1 MFVNL
6 SDSAAH
12 VGEIYI
18 GSAVS
23 GWIAFPAQAVAAML
37 FIALIGWRLKTG
49 VRLPAQR
56 LMLAGFAL
64 TACWSWLSAMS
75 PDAPLAH
82 LAETFRNFTWLAL
95 LHSLTGGRE
104 AVERQRGVRLVYG
117 AVGAVLGLQLVV
129 DLLPLAAPLEA
140 TLMVTGT
147 LLRITAAAGLLV
159 LVHNLYGQADGNG
172 RAAIATTL
180 LALVAT
186 WGYDL
191 NLYTLAYLDP
201 RPNAGLA
208 EWRGVVIALTAPL
221 FAIGAGRA
229 DGWRIRLSRAA
240 TFQSLSLLAICAY
253 FATMTILATALRGTG
268 FDWSRPILV
277 AMLSAMTVAAMVLL
291 PSARARAWAKVKLT
305 KHLFEHRY
313 DYRTEWLRFADTL
326 GRSGSDAAPLGE
338 RLIKAFA
345 DILDC
350 PGGLLLVA
358 DESGEIAQAAAWQWV
373 GSAYAPDGLDAARWS
388 ELERDPRILE
398 IDALRR
404 GDARG
409 GSALPV
415 PAWLADGDTAWCG
428 VPLVHA
434 ERLIGLVLLTAPEF
448 RRSLDWEDFDLLKTA
463 GRQAA
468 SSLAEAHGQQAL
480 AQAQRFDEF
489 NRRFAFILHDI
500 KNLVSQ
506 LTLVT
511 RNAER
516 HADNPEFRT
525 DMIATLRGSVGKMND
540 LLARL
545 SPGSEQRPVR
555 LEATP
560 LRPLVAALVASRRSS
575 HDISLSGDGNHLV
588 LADPLL
594 LEQAISH
601 LLQNAVDASAPLQPV
616 TVRMGSDG
624 DEVTVAISDL
634 GAGMDSDFI
643 RTRLFQP
650 FASTKSGGFG
660 VGAFEARS
668 LVAAMGGR
676 LSIVSRPGEGSRF
689 TIHLPKC
696 RSATQQSR
704 KSA

>member
-1 MFVNL
+1 MN
-6 SDSAAH
+6 
-12 VGEIYI
+12 
-18 GSAVS
+18 
-23 GWIAFPAQAVAAML
+23 GWVAFPAQAIAALL
-37 FIALIGWRLKTG
+37 FIALIAWRLKAG
-49 VRLPAQR
+49 VQLPAQR

-64 TACWSWLSAMS
+64 TACWSWLGAIS
-75 PDAPLAH
+75 PGAPLTQ
-82 LAETFRNFTWLAL
+82 LAETFRNVTWLAL
-95 LHSLTGGRE
+95 LHSLTGGGE

-117 AVGAVLGLQLVV
+117 AVGLVLGLQLVA
-129 DLLPLAAPLEA
+129 DLLPLAIGVEP
-140 TLMVTGT
+140 TLVVTAT
-147 LLRITAAAGLLV
+147 LLRITAAAGMLV
-159 LVHNLYGQADGNG
+159 LVHNLYGQADSAS
-172 RAAIATTL
+172 RHAIGATL

-191 NLYTLAYLDP
+191 NLYTLAYLE
-201 RPNAGLA
+201 PNASDGLA
-208 EWRGVVIALTAPL
+208 DWRGVMVALTAPL

-229 DGWRIRLSRAA
+229 DGWKIRLSRAA

-291 PSARARAWAKVKLT
+291 PSGRARAWAKVKLS

-313 DYRTEWLRFADTL
+313 DYRSEGLRFADTL
-326 GRSGSDAAPLGE
+326 GRSGSDVAPLGE

-345 DILDC
+345 DILDS
-350 PGGLLLVA
+350 PSGLLLVA
-358 DESGEIAQAAAWQWV
+358 DERGEVTQAAAWKW
-373 GSAYAPDGLDAARWS
+373 DGAGHSSDGMDQARWA
-388 ELERDPRILE
+388 ELEHDPRILE

-404 GDARG
+404 GDVRG
-409 GSALPV
+409 GSSLPL
-415 PAWLADGDTAWCG
+415 PAWIAEDDKAWCG
-428 VPLVHA
+428 IPLVHGG
-434 ERLIGLVLLTAPEF
+434 RLIGLVLLAAPEF
-448 RRSLDWEDFDLLKTA
+448 RRMLDWEDFDLLKTA

-468 SSLAEAHGQQAL
+468 SSLAEAHGQHAL

-506 LTLVT
+506 LSLVA

-525 DMIATLRGSVGKMND
+525 DMIATLRGSVGKMTD

-545 SPGSEQRPVR
+545 APSSDQRPAK
-555 LEATP
+555 LEPTP
-560 LRPLVAALVASRRSS
+560 LRPLVAALVATRRAS
-575 HDISLSGDGNHLV
+575 HDIALTGDGNHLV

-594 LEQAISH
+594 LEQAIGH
-601 LLQNAVDASAPLQPV
+601 LLQNAVDVSAPLQPV
-616 TVRMGSDG
+616 TVRMSGDG
-624 DEVTVAISDL
+624 NEVTIAIIDH
-634 GAGMDSDFI
+634 GPGMDSDFI

-650 FASTKSGGFG
+650 FASTKKGGFG

-668 LVAAMGGR
+668 LIAAMGGR
-676 LSIVSRPGEGSRF
+676 LSIDSRPGKGSRF
-689 TIHLPKC
+689 TIHLPEC
-696 RSATQQSR
+696 RPTSEQKR

>member
-1 MFVNL
+1 M
-6 SDSAAH
+6 D
-12 VGEIYI
+12 
-18 GSAVS
+18 
-23 GWIAFPAQAVAAML
+23 GWIAFPAQAAAALL
-37 FIALIGWRLKTG
+37 FLALIGWRLKAG

-64 TACWSWLSAMS
+64 TACWAWLGAIA
-75 PDAPLAH
+75 PGEPLAN

-95 LHSLTGGRE
+95 LHSLTGGSQS
-104 AVERQRGVRLVYG
+104 VERQRGVRLVYA
-117 AVGAVLGLQLVV
+117 AVGAVLGMQLVT
-129 DLLPLAAPLEA
+129 DLLPIAHGNEPTLAATA
-140 TLMVTGT
+140 T
-147 LLRITAAAGLLV
+147 LLRITAATGLLV
-159 LVHNLYGQADGNG
+159 LVHNLYGQAD
-172 RAAIATTL
+172 AASRKAIGTTL

-191 NLYTLAYLDP
+191 NLYTLAYLEPDGSV
-201 RPNAGLA
+201 GLA
-208 EWRGVVIALTAPL
+208 EWRGVMVALTAPL

-229 DGWRIRLSRAA
+229 DGWKIRLSRAA

-268 FDWSRPILV
+268 LDWSRPILV

-291 PSARARAWAKVKLT
+291 PSPRARAWTKVKLA

-326 GRSGSDAAPLGE
+326 GRSGSDVAPLGE

-358 DESGEIAQAAAWQWV
+358 DDGGEITEAATWRWDGV
-373 GSAYAPDGLDAARWS
+373 GYTGDGLDQARWA
-388 ELERDPRILE
+388 ELEHDPRILE
-398 IDALRR
+398 LDALRR

-415 PAWLADGDTAWCG
+415 PAWIAGDDKAWCG
-428 VPLVHA
+428 IPLSHGG
-434 ERLIGLVLLTAPEF
+434 RLVGLVVLAGPEF

-506 LTLVT
+506 LSLVA

-525 DMIATLRGSVGKMND
+525 DMIATLRGSVGKMTD

-545 SPGSEQRPVR
+545 SPASDQRQAK
-555 LEATP
+555 LEPTP
-560 LRPLVAALVASRRSS
+560 LRPLVAALVANRRAS
-575 HDISLSGDGNHLV
+575 HDIALTGDGNHLV

-594 LEQAISH
+594 LEQAIGH
-601 LLQNAVDASAPLQPV
+601 LLQNAVDVSAPLQPV
-616 TVRMGSDG
+616 TVRMSGDG
-624 DEVTVAISDL
+624 NEVTIAIIDH
-634 GAGMDSDFI
+634 GPGMDSDFI

-650 FASTKSGGFG
+650 FASTKKGGFG

-676 LSIVSRPGEGSRF
+676 LSIDSRPGKGSRF
-689 TIHLPKC
+689 TIHLPEC
-696 RSATQQSR
+696 RPLLEQTR
-704 KSA
+704 KRA